1 MAQTFWADVVH
12 EDYTEIAIIGGGVC
26 GTILAGRCMEQ
37 NIECTIIDRQETL
50 GGVWLEYANKHSSLQ
65 ASSDTTLRQRYCA
78 MFCGQY
84 VKRCKVLRLV

>member
-1 MAQTFWADVVH
+1 MAQTHWADVVH

-37 NIECTIIDRQETL
+37 NIDCTIIDRQETL

-65 ASSDTTLRQRYCA
+65 ANSDTNSWQRSCA
-78 MFCGQY
+78 MFREEHHKQW
-84 VKRCKVLRLV
+84 